1 MVRDRWAV
9 GRLGGRAREWFGGW
23 GAGGRGSTARPPTRP
38 SAVLLLLA
46 LLAAPASAQDQI
58 GLPLGATPEAVVLE
72 DLDGNAVDLATYVG
86 TRPVLLEFWATWC
99 PVCKELEPA
108 MRAAHAKYGDVVEFL
123 IVAVGVNQS
132 VRSVRRHVERHAM
145 PGRVLWDG
153 RGQAVR
159 AFRAPSTSYIVVL
172 DAAGKVVY
180 TGVGEQQR
188 IEEAV
193 RSLKP

>member
-1 MVRDRWAV
+1 M
-9 GRLGGRAREWFGGW
+9 
-23 GAGGRGSTARPPTRP
+23 
-38 SAVLLLLA
+38 
-46 LLAAPASAQDQI
+46 
-58 GLPLGATPEAVVLE
+58 LE

>member
-1 MVRDRWAV
+1 M
-9 GRLGGRAREWFGGW
+9 
-23 GAGGRGSTARPPTRP
+23 
-38 SAVLLLLA
+38 
-46 LLAAPASAQDQI
+46 
-58 GLPLGATPEAVVLE
+58 LE

-108 MRAAHAKYGDVVEFL
+108 MRAAHAKYRDVVEFL

>member
-1 MVRDRWAV
+1 MVRDGCAV

-23 GAGGRGSTARPPTRP
+23 GAGARGSPAHPPIRP
-38 SAVLLLLA
+38 SAVFLLLA

-58 GLPLGATPEAVVLE
+58 GLPLGATPPAVVLE
-72 DLDGNAVDLATYVG
+72 DLDGQPVDLADYIG
-86 TRPVLLEFWATWC
+86 TKPVLLEFWATWC

-108 MRAAHAKYGDVVEFL
+108 MTAAYATYGETVEFL
-123 IVAVGVNQS
+123 VVAVGVNQS

-153 RGQAVR
+153 KGRAVR
-159 AFRAPSTSYIVVL
+159 AFQAPSTSYVVVL

-180 TGVGEQQR
+180 TGVGEEQG

-193 RSLKP
+193 KKAKD